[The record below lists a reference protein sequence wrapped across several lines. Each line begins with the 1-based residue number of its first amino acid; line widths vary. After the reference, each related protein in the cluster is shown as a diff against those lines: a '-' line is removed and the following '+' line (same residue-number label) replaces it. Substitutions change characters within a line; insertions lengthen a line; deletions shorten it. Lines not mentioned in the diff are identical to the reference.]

1 MEAARR
7 ADWTEIDA
15 LIVPHDEIDTLIQS
29 GIRNLSGE
37 EMTADDKAEW
47 PKDWLRWG
55 LASMEVPDA
64 RRSLPSRSI
73 SGVNINV
80 KKKLECTCTNK
91 ISARRRGLSRL

>member
-1 MEAARR
+1 VEAARR

-47 PKDWLRWG
+47 PKD
-55 LASMEVPDA
+55 
-64 RRSLPSRSI
+64 
-73 SGVNINV
+73 
-80 KKKLECTCTNK
+80 
-91 ISARRRGLSRL
+91 